1 MHELDKLNTAL
12 DRLGPVT
19 GRVDHDPINP
29 TGEVLDQIHAE
40 IRRQLKKWGVQ
51 DHKSFTPDNVFD
63 RSNPTVDLAKLICDV
78 KSQHKAVSWD
88 DIFAEEAFEAHVE
101 AKAGNLE
108 NLRTELVQV
117 AAVAVSW
124 ILSIDRNG
132 H

>member
-1 MHELDKLNTAL
+1 MDKLTTAL

-19 GRVDHDPINP
+19 VPADHKLINP
-29 TGEVLDQIHAE
+29 TGEVLEQIHDE
-40 IRRQLKKWGVQ
+40 IRRQIQKWGVQ

-63 RSNPTVDLAKLICDV
+63 RQDPNVDLAKLICDV

-88 DIFAEEAFEAHVE
+88 DIFAEEVFEAHVE

>member
-1 MHELDKLNTAL
+1 MDKLTTAL
-12 DRLGPVT
+12 GRLGPMN
-19 GRVDHDPINP
+19 GPADHKLINP
-29 TGEVLDQIHAE
+29 TGEVLEQIHAE
-40 IRRQLKKWGVQ
+40 MRRQLQKWGVQ

-63 RSNPTVDLAKLICDV
+63 RQNPDVDLAKLICDT
-78 KSQHKAVSWD
+78 KSKYKAVSWD

-108 NLRTELVQV
+108 NLRNELVQV